1 MLRMPALHTPSLAW
15 WGSHG
20 GPCMTVGIGVA
31 RLPPS
36 LVGVRLFTEILA
48 FGVSLTLGCGGSLS
62 II

>member
-1 MLRMPALHTPSLAW
+1 
-15 WGSHG
+15 
-20 GPCMTVGIGVA
+20 MTVGIGVA